1 MTAAAGL
8 PRPFW
13 LLWAGVTLTSLGD
26 GVRLV
31 TFPLLAARLTFDPAV
46 IALVTVAMYLPA
58 LAVGPF
64 AGVMVDRSRKRNT
77 ILTAN
82 ATRVV
87 VLLAL
92 AWLAWSEH
100 ATVLLLCIFAFVY
113 GSADALENPASHAIL
128 PRLVDHDALSSAN
141 SRLQSGQIAA
151 EMFVGRALGGTLFG
165 LAAWSPM
172 LTSAILLML
181 ASSFIFRLPREPAG
195 RRQPSAEAA
204 IWREAREGIV
214 VVTGSRLLR
223 RMSVLV
229 AFWAGASG
237 AFWGVATLYA
247 LGTLQSG
254 ASGYGVML
262 ALSAVGSLVGAAFS
276 VRIVRRAGAGLA
288 AILAVTLSS
297 GSILALGFTDHLW
310 SAAAL
315 LAVNGL
321 GVTVWNVISVTV
333 RQANVPPELLGRVAS
348 SYRIL
353 ATAAMPL
360 GAAAAGLIAGATSVP
375 FALAITGLTLGAAG
389 GTVLPG
395 LSHTLSRT
403 WPRGASSAELP
414 SATRP

>member
-1 MTAAAGL
+1 MSPASGL

-13 LLWAGVTLTSLGD
+13 LLWTGVTLTSVGD
-26 GVRLV
+26 GIRLLA
-31 TFPLLAARLTFDPAV
+31 FPLLATRLTSDPAV

-64 AGVMVDRSRKRNT
+64 AGVIVDRSRKRNT
-77 ILTAN
+77 ILAAN

-92 AWLAWSEH
+92 AWLTWSDH
-100 ATVLLLCIFAFVY
+100 ATVLALCIFAFTY

-128 PRLVDHDALSSAN
+128 PRLVNHNALSTAN
-141 SRLQSGQIAA
+141 SRLQSGQIVA
-151 EMFVGRALGGTLFG
+151 EMFIGRAAGGTLFG

-172 LTSAILLML
+172 LTSALLLML
-181 ASSFIFRLPREPAG
+181 ASSFIFRLPRETA
-195 RRQPSAEAA
+195 RHRQPSTGAA
-204 IWREAREGIV
+204 IWRDAWEGIV
-214 VVTGSRLLR
+214 VVTGSPLLR
-223 RMSVLV
+223 QMSVLV

-247 LGTLQSG
+247 LDTLQSG
-254 ASGYGVML
+254 ASGYGIML
-262 ALSAVGSLVGAAFS
+262 ALSAIGSLLGAAFS

-288 AILAVTLSS
+288 AILALTLSS
-297 GSILALGFTDHLW
+297 GSILALGFTDQLW

-333 RQANVPPELLGRVAS
+333 RQTNVQPELLGRVAS

-353 ATAAMPL
+353 ATVAMPL
-360 GAAAAGLIAGATSVP
+360 GAAAAGLIASATSVP
-375 FALAITGLTLGAAG
+375 FALATTGLTLGVAG
-389 GTVLPG
+389 GIVLPG
-395 LSHTLSRT
+395 LARTLSRT

-414 SATRP
+414 SATTP